1 MWHFVRQTKR
11 NSGGERA
18 KGWESTH
25 THTYICIFVEDEE
38 GNKLATRD
46 IIPYVADLLN
56 NNLMLSIYN
65 VPCHLSEMRYR

>member
-11 NSGGERA
+11 DSGGERA
-18 KGWESTH
+18 NGWGSTH
-25 THTYICIFVEDEE
+25 THTFVEDEE

-56 NNLMLSIYN
+56 NNRMLSIYN